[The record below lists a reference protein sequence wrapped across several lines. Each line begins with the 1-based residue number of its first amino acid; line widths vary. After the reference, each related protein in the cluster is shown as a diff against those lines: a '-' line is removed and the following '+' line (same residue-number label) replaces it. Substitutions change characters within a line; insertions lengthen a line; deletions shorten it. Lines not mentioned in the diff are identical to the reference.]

1 MKLLVD
7 LFTMQKNGIPS
18 VTSQE
23 HKFEKGCT
31 LSIVQPGDVDDV
43 PSIMIK
49 RIGWFKFKLE
59 VKSDNYRE
67 FEKKPLMVF
76 ENGKILE
83 KHVTDYKEK

>member
-7 LFTMQKNGIPS
+7 IFTMQKNKIPS

-23 HKFEKGCT
+23 HKLKKGWT
-31 LSIVQPGDVDDV
+31 FSIIQPGDIGEI
-43 PSIMIK
+43 PSFKII

-59 VKSDNYRE
+59 VKSDNYRK

-76 ENGKILE
+76 ENDKIIE
-83 KHVTDYKEK
+83 KHITK

>member
-23 HKFEKGCT
+23 HKLKINWT

-83 KHVTDYKEK
+83 KHVTD

>member
-31 LSIVQPGDVDDV
+31 LSVTQPGDVSDV
-43 PSIMIK
+43 PSIKIT
-49 RIGWFKFKLE
+49 RIGWFKFRLE

-67 FEKKPLMVF
+67 YEKKPLMVF
-76 ENGKILE
+76 ENDKIIE
-83 KHVTDYKEK
+83 KHIEEES